1 MCRCWSVQFIVIFFF
16 RLVCFRCVR
25 QPEIY
30 MCINYIFFVFNMIR
44 LLVEAIPRQIALH
57 IWFRFIFYSF
67 QYLAISMNYIY
78 TIECD
83 NYFYLQISVSFFFF
97 FFSCIRFCEIEKTIA
112 IFLWHIKIC
121 FGIGFPC
128 QSE

>member
-16 RLVCFRCVR
+16 SSRVFPFANQKFICVL
-25 QPEIY
+25 I
-30 MCINYIFFVFNMIR
+30 IFFFVFNMIR